1 MEQTLTNVRIQR
13 NGVVAATGSE
23 PVVVCETL
31 TTTTTTAPEFID
43 ITDEVQSIVA
53 ASGAKFGQVTVF
65 STHTTAAIKVNEN
78 EPLLLEDMAR
88 VLREMAPV
96 DASYEHNDFTK
107 RTVNMEEGECKNGHA
122 HCQHLFLPTSETLP
136 VLDGQIPIGKWQ
148 RIFLIELDRARDRRV
163 LVNVVGV
170 KE

>member
-1 MEQTLTNVRIQR
+1 
-13 NGVVAATGSE
+13 
-23 PVVVCETL
+23 
-31 TTTTTTAPEFID
+31 
-43 ITDEVQSIVA
+43 
-53 ASGAKFGQVTVF
+53 
-65 STHTTAAIKVNEN
+65 
-78 EPLLLEDMAR
+78 MAR